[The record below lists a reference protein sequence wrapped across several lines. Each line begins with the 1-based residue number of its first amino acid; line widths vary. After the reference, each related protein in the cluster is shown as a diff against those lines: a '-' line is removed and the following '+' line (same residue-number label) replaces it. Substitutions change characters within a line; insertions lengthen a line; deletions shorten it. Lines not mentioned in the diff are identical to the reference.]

1 LFRRLRRTRILRERL
16 LSEEQ
21 WSALLSEHPILGGL
35 TSEEGERLRE
45 LTTLFLHEKVFEH
58 PPELELDD
66 YRRAV
71 ICVQACLPV
80 LNLGLDWYR
89 LWKTVV
95 VVPDQFS
102 EQFAEWDEAGVVHEW
117 EEDDLAGQRNL
128 GVVVLSWRDV
138 EDSGWGDNFNVVIH
152 EAAHELD
159 MTDGQLNG
167 RPALHPGM
175 NPAEWYQTFSAAY
188 RHFTRG
194 LQPGGRSRARRS
206 RLDEYAAED
215 DVEFFGVVCE
225 TFFEQP
231 HTLRSEYPDVYR
243 LLAAFF
249 KQDPSGRLP
258 ARPPKKRRR

>member
-1 LFRRLRRTRILRERL
+1 MFRRLRRARILRARL
-16 LSEEQ
+16 LAQEH
-21 WSALLSEHPILGGL
+21 WAALLEEHPILEGL
-35 TSEEGERLRE
+35 APEELDRLRE
-45 LTTLFLHEKVFEH
+45 LATLFLHEKVFEH
-58 PPELELDD
+58 PPELELDE
-66 YRRAV
+66 YRKAV
-71 ICVQACLPV
+71 IAVQACLPV

-102 EQFAEWDEAGVVHEW
+102 EQFEQWDEAGVVHEW
-117 EEDDLAGQRNL
+117 EENDLAGQRNL

-138 EDSGWGDNFNVVIH
+138 EESGWGDNFNVVIH

-175 NPAEWYQTFSAAY
+175 GQAEWYETFSGAY
-188 RHFTRG
+188 LHFTREVH
-194 LQPGGRSRARRS
+194 PRGRSRARRS

-215 DVEFFGVVCE
+215 DVEFFAVVCE

-231 HTLRSEYPDVYR
+231 RTLQAEYPDVYR

-249 KQDPSGRLP
+249 LQDPSARLP
-258 ARPPKKRRR
+258 VKVVKKRRK